1 MMESFTETLILK
13 GGPQES
19 TVWKQP
25 RGTVELLNFYGKSTR
40 GDHSDSVQ
48 SQLKVFSPTS

>member
-1 MMESFTETLILK
+1 MKSFTETLILK

>member
-13 GGPQES
+13 WEHQES
-19 TVWKQP
+19 VVWKQP

-40 GDHSDSVQ
+40 DDHSDSV
-48 SQLKVFSPTS
+48 